1 VGFVNLILR
10 FIFYHFTNN
19 ISKYNIGGDFL
30 DIRLF
35 IIAIT
40 PALAIIFGI
49 YLSDRYDREPLKY
62 LMLTFILGA
71 LSVIPTIIVEEIL
84 LKANIFTGVLGAF
97 YTSFIVAGLTEEYFK
112 RLVVL
117 EVPYK
122 TKYFNEKLDGIVY
135 GVFSAMGFATVE
147 NIVYVVYRYTN
158 NRYIGLYRG
167 IFSVPAH
174 GVFGITMGYYLSLA
188 KFDTDKK
195 RAKRNLMRSLYMPLI
210 LHGIFDFILMAGIP
224 QLSVLFVPYVIYI
237 WWLNERKLSKFM
249 YDSKSRF
256 IDIKKERE

>member
-1 VGFVNLILR
+1 M
-10 FIFYHFTNN
+10 
-19 ISKYNIGGDFL
+19 

-40 PALAIIFGI
+40 PAIVIIGGI
-49 YLSDRYDREPLKY
+49 YLSDRYDREPMSL
-62 LMLTFILGA
+62 LILTYIFGA
-71 LSVIPTIIVEEIL
+71 LSVIPAIIIEELL
-84 LKANIFTGVLGAF
+84 LKLNIFSGVYSAF
-97 YTSFIVAGLTEEYFK
+97 YTAFIVAGFTEEYVK

-117 EVPYK
+117 RLPYK

-135 GVFSAMGFATVE
+135 SVFSTMGFATVE

-158 NRYIGLYRG
+158 NPYIGLYRG

-195 RAKRNLMRSLYMPLI
+195 RAKRNLRRSLYIPMI

-224 QLSVLFVPYVIYI
+224 QLTTLFIPYVIYI
-237 WWLNERKLSKFM
+237 WWLNQRKLSKFI

-256 IDIKKERE
+256 IDINRERE